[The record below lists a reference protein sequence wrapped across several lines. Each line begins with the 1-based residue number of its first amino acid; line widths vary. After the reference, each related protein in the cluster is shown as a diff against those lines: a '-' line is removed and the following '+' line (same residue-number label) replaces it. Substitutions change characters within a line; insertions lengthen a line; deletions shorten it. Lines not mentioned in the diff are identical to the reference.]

1 MGFFLVLMSLALIVA
16 GVVMIMSPK
25 KVVKLV
31 SDILKAK
38 DPRVWGTAPLAVGVL
53 LLFSASASALSWL
66 IVLLGLSEIAKA
78 VYLFLTPA
86 AKIRAHW
93 WFGLSDN
100 GHRALGILVL
110 ILGVIIFISRV

>member
-1 MGFFLVLMSLALIVA
+1 MGFFLAVISLALIVK
-16 GVVMIMSPK
+16 GVVMIMSPR
-25 KVVKLV
+25 KVVKFAA
-31 SDILKAK
+31 DILKAK
-38 DPRVWGTAPLAVGVL
+38 DPRAWGIAPLTIGVL

-66 IVLLGLSEIAKA
+66 IILLALAEIAKA
-78 VYLFLTPA
+78 AYIFLTPV
-86 AKIRAHW
+86 AKLRAHW